1 MYQHVVLFRYG
12 QEVGEDVHR
21 RIHDYAERIRSS
33 LDGIV
38 SYAYCR
44 NLNAKSADY
53 PYARIVAAFDSVE
66 SFAAYAAA
74 PIHRRLVEFSMQYIG
89 DIAIHDFDSGAG
101 IVEKAVGSAE
111 GDAGLAGGPRPAQ
124 SADGAR
130 GLRDL
135 LRLSRRQDVG
145 QLRLQ
150 RPALRSGIADMAQQ
164 VVEAVD
170 VRPGGRRGR

>member
-12 QEVGEDVHR
+12 REVGEDVHR

-53 PYARIVAAFDSVE
+53 PYAIVAAFDSVE

-101 IVEKAVGSAE
+101 PVGSAE
-111 GDAGLAGGPRPAQ
+111 GDAAWQGV
-124 SADGAR
+124 
-130 GLRDL
+130 RD
-135 LRLSRRQDVG
+135 RLK
-145 QLRLQ
+145 
-150 RPALRSGIADMAQQ
+150 ALMAA
-164 VVEAVD
+164 EDYETYYA
-170 VRPGGRRGR
+170 